1 MDDFRGINNVMIDH
15 ERIIS
20 RLDRPIV
27 LVGLM
32 ATGKTRLGRMLARA
46 LKLEFIDTDRE
57 IVADAGLSITEIF
70 EKHGETE
77 FRDRESEVI
86 RRLLETDRSVRVI
99 ATGGGAPMREEN
111 AGLIFGRTLSVW
123 TRAEIPVILKRARKT
138 GRRPLLKKGDP
149 EKTLRDMAALRY
161 PVYRRAVLTIDTD
174 HGLPRNILQNIL
186 TGIEDILTA

>member
-1 MDDFRGINNVMIDH
+1 MMNH

-20 RLDRPIV
+20 RLDRTII
-27 LVGLM
+27 LVGMM
-32 ATGKTRLGRMLARA
+32 ATGKTRLGRMLART
-46 LKLEFIDTDRE
+46 LKLEFIDTDQK
-57 IVADAGLSITEIF
+57 IAADVGLSIAEIF
-70 EKHGETE
+70 EKYGEME

-86 RRLLETDRSVRVI
+86 RRLLGTDRSVRVI

-111 AGLIFGRTLSVW
+111 AGLIFGQTLSIW
-123 TRAEIPVILKRARKT
+123 TRAEIPVILKRAGKT
-138 GRRPLLKKGDP
+138 GRRPLLMKGNP

-161 PVYRRAVLTIDTD
+161 PVYQRADLTIDTD